1 MTRICLVLLAFV
13 GAAGAQSGPGKL
25 AAATGQK
32 PAPLSS
38 TAEFPIDSIA
48 VEGTRI
54 LKPENV
60 IAASGLKI
68 GERANSVT
76 FDGARDR
83 LLKSG
88 YFQTVS
94 YRFKPSG
101 HGGYELTF
109 ELAEAEPLFPIRLEG
124 LPAPTPDAVAWLK
137 QHDPLFQGRIPGTQP
152 VLDRTSR
159 EIEQFLA
166 SQNKKVPVAGKVAVV
181 SAERYEARFMPA
193 AGLPNVAVVTF
204 EGNKAIR
211 DTELSNAIGAVAF
224 GQPFTEESFR
234 LLLDSQIRPLYES
247 KGYLRVAF
255 PKVFATPSSNV
266 KGVDVHVAVSEGE
279 QYKMGGIIIR
289 GLMQNNSKHL
299 LRVAAVPKMTI
310 VDFDR
315 INEAAQRMKNGLK
328 QEGYL
333 DGEVT
338 VDRTIDDAK
347 KTVTVYFIPAPGP
360 QYLFG
365 KLDVVGLGL
374 DGEAAIH
381 KLWGV
386 KSGDPFP
393 ADYPDYFLSEVKKE
407 GYFENLG
414 DTKAD
419 RHVDEDTHVVDVK
432 LTFNTGLPQPKKRKP
447 EDSGPIVPYDLP
459 PY

>member
-1 MTRICLVLLAFV
+1 LVLLAFV
-13 GAAGAQSGPGKL
+13 GAVGAQSGPGKP
-25 AAATGQK
+25 AAGASQK
-32 PAPLSS
+32 PAPLNSA
-38 TAEFPIDSIA
+38 AEFPIDSIM

-54 LKPENV
+54 LKAENV
-60 IAASGLKI
+60 VAASGLKM
-68 GERANSVT
+68 GEPANGVA
-76 FDGARDR
+76 FDAARDR

-88 YFQTVS
+88 YFQNVS

-101 HGGYELTF
+101 RGGYDLTF
-109 ELAEAEPLFPIRLEG
+109 EVAEAEPLFPIRLEG
-124 LPAPTPDAVAWLK
+124 LPGATADAVAWLK
-137 QHDPLFQGRIPGTQP
+137 QHDPLFQGRIPGTQA
-152 VLDRTSR
+152 VLERTSH

-166 SQNKKVPVAGKVAVV
+166 TRKSSVQVAGKVAVIA
-181 SAERYEARFMPA
+181 AERYEARFMPA
-193 AGLPNVAVVTF
+193 AGLPNVAIVTF

-234 LLLDSQIRPLYES
+234 LLLDSQIRPLYEA

-255 PKVFATPSSNV
+255 PKITAAPSPNV
-266 KGVDVHVAVSEGE
+266 KGVDVHVALTEGE
-279 QYKMGGIIIR
+279 QYKMGDTIIR
-289 GLMQNNSKHL
+289 GPMQNNTKHL

-310 VDFDR
+310 VDFDK
-315 INEAAQRMKNGLK
+315 INEAARRMKNGLK

-333 DGEVT
+333 DVEVT

-365 KLDVVGLGL
+365 KLDVAGLGL

-432 LTFNTGLPQPKKRKP
+432 LTFNTGLPPAKKRKP

>member
-13 GAAGAQSGPGKL
+13 GAVGAQSGPGKAA
-25 AAATGQK
+25 AAATQK
-32 PAPLSS
+32 PAPLTS
-38 TAEFPIDSIA
+38 TAEFPIDSIT

-60 IAASGLKI
+60 VAASGLKT
-68 GERANSVT
+68 GERASGMS
-76 FDGARDR
+76 FDAARDR

-109 ELAEAEPLFPIRLEG
+109 EVAEAEPLFPIRLEG
-124 LPAPTPDAVAWLK
+124 LPAVTPDAVAWLK

-159 EIEQFLA
+159 EIEEFLVSRKA
-166 SQNKKVPVAGKVAVV
+166 DVKVAGKVAVIA
-181 SAERYEARFMPA
+181 AERYEARFMPA
-193 AGLPNVAVVTF
+193 AGLPNVAIVTF

-247 KGYLRVAF
+247 KGYLRVKFQKITA
-255 PKVFATPSSNV
+255 APSPNV
-266 KGVDVHVAVSEGE
+266 KGVDVHVTLTEGE
-279 QYKMGGIIIR
+279 QYKMGDIIIR
-289 GLMQNNSKHL
+289 GPMQNNSKHL

-310 VDFDR
+310 VDFDK
-315 INEAAQRMKNGLK
+315 INDAARRMKNGLK

-333 DGEVT
+333 DVEVT

-360 QYLFG
+360 QYTFG
-365 KLDVVGLGL
+365 KLEVEGLGL

-393 ADYPDYFLSEVKKE
+393 PDYPDYFLSEVKKE

-419 RHVDEDTHVVDVK
+419 QHVDEDTHVVDVK
-432 LTFNTGLPQPKKRKP
+432 LTFNTALPQPKKRKP
-447 EDSGPIVPYDLP
+447 EDRGPIVPYGYP

>member
-1 MTRICLVLLAFV
+1 MTRICLFLLAFL
-13 GAAGAQSGPGKL
+13 GISGAQTGPLKAGSGSESR
-25 AAATGQK
+25 

-38 TAEFPIDSIA
+38 ATEYPVDSIA

-68 GERANSVT
+68 GAQANGAA
-76 FDGARDR
+76 FDAARDR

-109 ELAEAEPLFPIRLEG
+109 EVAEAEPLFPIRLEG
-124 LPAPTPDAVAWLK
+124 LPAATQEAVAWLK
-137 QHDPLFQGRIPGTQP
+137 AHDPLFQGRIPGTQP
-152 VLDRTSR
+152 VLERTSH

-166 SQNKKVPVAGKVAVV
+166 TRKSGVKVAGKVAVIA
-181 SAERYEARFMPA
+181 AERYEARFMPA
-193 AGLPNVAVVTF
+193 AGLPNVAIVTF

-211 DTELSNAIGAVAF
+211 DTELQNAIGAVAF

-234 LLLDSQIRPLYES
+234 VLLDNQIRPLYEAQ
-247 KGYLRVAF
+247 GYLRVAF
-255 PKVFATPSSNV
+255 LRITAAPSASV
-266 KGVDVHVAVSEGE
+266 KGVDVHVAVVEGE

-289 GLMQNNSKHL
+289 GPMQNNSKHL
-299 LRVAAVPKMTI
+299 LRVAAVPKMTT
-310 VDFDR
+310 VDFDK
-315 INEAAQRMKNGLK
+315 INDAARRMKKGLK
-328 QEGYL
+328 EEGYL
-333 DGEVT
+333 DAEVT
-338 VDRTIDDAK
+338 VDRTLDDAK
-347 KTVTVYFIPAPGP
+347 KTVTIYFIPAPGP

-365 KLDVVGLGL
+365 KLDVAGLGL

-419 RHVDEDTHVVDVK
+419 QHVDDETHVVDVK
-432 LTFNTGLPQPKKRKP
+432 LTFNTALPAPKKKRP

>member
-1 MTRICLVLLAFV
+1 MTRMCLVLLAFLGV
-13 GAAGAQSGPGKL
+13 ASAQTGLKKSPPQANAGPS
-25 AAATGQK
+25 
-32 PAPLSS
+32 PLSS
-38 TAEFPIDSIA
+38 AAEYPIDSIA

-54 LKPENV
+54 LKAENV
-60 IAASGLKI
+60 IAGSGLRV
-68 GERANSVT
+68 GERATGAT
-76 FDGARDR
+76 FDAARDR

-101 HGGYELTF
+101 SGGYELTL
-109 ELAEAEPLFPIRLEG
+109 EVAEAEPLFPIRVEG
-124 LPAPTPDAVAWLK
+124 LPATTPEVTAWLK
-137 QHDPLFQGRIPGTQP
+137 THDPLFQGRIPGTQP
-152 VLDRTSR
+152 VLDRASR

-166 SQNKKVPVAGKVAVV
+166 SRNKQLAVSGKVAVIA
-181 SAERYEARFMPA
+181 AERYEARFMPA
-193 AGLPNVAVVTF
+193 AGLPNVALVSF

-224 GQPFTEESFR
+224 GQPFTEDAFR
-234 LLLDSQIRPLYES
+234 VLLDNQIRPIYEA
-247 KGYLRVAF
+247 KGYVRVTF
-255 PKVFATPSSNV
+255 PKITATPSSNV
-266 KGVDVHVAVSEGE
+266 KGVDVHVVVNEGD
-279 QYKMGGIIIR
+279 QYKMGDVIIR
-289 GLMQNNSKHL
+289 GPMQDNTKHL
-299 LRVAAVPKMTI
+299 LRIAALPKMTT
-310 VDFDR
+310 VDFDK
-315 INEAAQRMKNGLK
+315 INEAARRMKNGLK

-333 DGEVT
+333 DVEVT
-338 VDRTIDDAK
+338 VDRTVDDAK
-347 KTVTVYFIPAPGP
+347 KSVTVYFITAPGP

-386 KSGDPFP
+386 KTGDPFP

-419 RHVDEDTHVVDVK
+419 QHVDEDTHIVDVK
-432 LTFNTGLPQPKKRKP
+432 LTFNTGLPSPKKRKP

>member
-1 MTRICLVLLAFV
+1 
-13 GAAGAQSGPGKL
+13 
-25 AAATGQK
+25 
-32 PAPLSS
+32 
-38 TAEFPIDSIA
+38 
-48 VEGTRI
+48 
-54 LKPENV
+54 
-60 IAASGLKI
+60 
-68 GERANSVT
+68 
-76 FDGARDR
+76 
-83 LLKSG
+83 
-88 YFQTVS
+88 VS

-109 ELAEAEPLFPIRLEG
+109 EVAEAEPLFPIRLEG
-124 LPAPTPDAVAWLK
+124 LPAATGDAVAWLK

-159 EIEQFLA
+159 EIEEFLA
-166 SQNKKVPVAGKVAVV
+166 SRKANVKVAGKVAVIA
-181 SAERYEARFMPA
+181 AERYEARFTPA
-193 AGLPNVAVVTF
+193 AGLPNVAIVTF

-234 LLLDSQIRPLYES
+234 LLLDSQLRPLYES

-255 PKVFATPSSNV
+255 PKVVATPSPNV
-266 KGVDVHVAVSEGE
+266 KGVDVHVAVTEGE
-279 QYKMGGIIIR
+279 QYKVGGIIIR
-289 GLMQNNSKHL
+289 GPMQNNSKHL

-310 VDFDR
+310 VDFDK
-315 INEAAQRMKNGLK
+315 INEAARRIKNGLK

-333 DGEVT
+333 DAEVT
-338 VDRTIDDAK
+338 TDRTIDDAK
-347 KTVTVYFIPAPGP
+347 KTVTVYFTPAPGP
-360 QYLFG
+360 QYTFG
-365 KLDVVGLGL
+365 KLDVAGLGL

-393 ADYPDYFLSEVKKE
+393 EDYPDYFLSEVRKE
-407 GYFENLG
+407 GYFDNLG

-419 RHVDEDTHVVDVK
+419 RHVDEDTHVVDVQ

-459 PY
+459 PF